1 MTDPKQK
8 TEAPA
13 DVPVAIVAPGKVR
26 LRHPHTGDTK
36 EVDAIPEALVP
47 IMCLGYQQVKE

>member
-13 DVPVAIVAPGKVR
+13 DVPVAIIAPGKVR

-36 EVDAIPEALVP
+36 
-47 IMCLGYQQVKE
+47 